1 VVAADVAPLVL
12 GDTVLERY
20 RTIELIAKGG
30 HSVVFRGRDERLE
43 RPVCIKVFTTVPGD
57 AGIAQTSYEHFV
69 QEAFALSRLTHPHTL
84 RIYDF
89 GHLGEA
95 TPFHVSEYMNG
106 GTLTTQVKEHGRL
119 DAAETLKVTR
129 AMCDALAE
137 AHSLGIVHR
146 DVKPHNILFAMV
158 GTARLAKLAD
168 FGVAKWHEHATAS
181 ASSSAARAGD
191 TQVVSGQRM
200 AMYSPSW
207 AAPEQL
213 AGQGVSAAT
222 DIYSLALVA
231 VYMLTGRAIFAD
243 DDLYEGYRKRRRS
256 DELVAEALA
265 AVELPA
271 AARDLLARALR
282 FHPDE
287 RPDDATLFGVE
298 LAEAFEPITGPAAR
312 LPEAT
317 GRAPSPVEL
326 VPSAEPAPARPSRPP
341 PTRRLTVGAAFEVA
355 KRRGG
360 FAAMTNGQ
368 VDVAGLGGTTRVRV
382 TLLPPTGGR
391 RQVHLKGLSSFLG
404 RRAAPVQ
411 LDGDAMLD
419 PTAAQRRDRPQGVV
433 WHPGRPPVPTGDES
447 VAVGP
452 TTALTPCW
460 STSRRRRVRAG
471 LARSIIPRPISV
483 AVDEPKFTS
492 RGSPTHGP

>member
-1 VVAADVAPLVL
+1 VLASRPWSPAADAPLIL

-20 RTIELIAKGG
+20 RTLELIAKGG
-30 HSVVFRGRDERLE
+30 HSVVYRGKDERLE
-43 RPVCIKVFTTVPGD
+43 RPVCIKVFTSVPGD

-106 GTLTTQVKEHGRL
+106 GTLTTQVKDHGRL

-137 AHSLGIVHR
+137 AHSLGIIHR

-168 FGVAKWHEHATAS
+168 FGVAKWHERATAS

-213 AGQGVSAAT
+213 AGQEVSPAT

-243 DDLYEGYRKRRRS
+243 DDLYEGYRKRRHS
-256 DELVAEALA
+256 DQLVAEALSE
-265 AVELPA
+265 VELPA
-271 AARDLLARALR
+271 PARDLLARALR

-287 RPDDATLFGVE
+287 RPDDTTLFGVE
-298 LAEAFEPITGPAAR
+298 LAEAFEPITGPVAR

-317 GRAPSPVEL
+317 TRAPSPVEL
-326 VPSAEPAPARPSRPP
+326 VPPPVDAAPALPARAGPPRPDPAPHRRRAVRGRQAARRVRRDDQRPGRRRRPGRHHPRAGHDLAGHRRSAPGAPEGPVVVPRQEGRPPVGGGPARRRRHARPVRP
-341 PTRRLTVGAAFEVA
+341 G
-355 KRRGG
+355 
-360 FAAMTNGQ
+360 
-368 VDVAGLGGTTRVRV
+368 
-382 TLLPPTGGR
+382 
-391 RQVHLKGLSSFLG
+391 
-404 RRAAPVQ
+404 
-411 LDGDAMLD
+411 
-419 PTAAQRRDRPQGVV
+419 QRRDRPGAGVV
-433 WHPGRPPVPTGDES
+433 RHPGRRPHRLPFRRR
-447 VAVGP
+447 VGGGRP
-452 TTALTPCW
+452 RGLPRPAAGRLR
-460 STSRRRRVRAG
+460 RRRRVHAG
-471 LARSIIPRPISV
+471 LQP
-483 AVDEPKFTS
+483 
-492 RGSPTHGP
+492 GL

>member
-1 VVAADVAPLVL
+1 VVAAADAPLIL

-20 RTIELIAKGG
+20 RTLELIAKGG
-30 HSVVFRGRDERLE
+30 HSVVYRGKDERLE
-43 RPVCIKVFTTVPGD
+43 RPVCIKVFTSVPGD

-106 GTLTTQVKEHGRL
+106 GTLTTQVKDHGRL

-137 AHSLGIVHR
+137 AHSLGIIHR

-168 FGVAKWHEHATAS
+168 FGVAKWHERATAS

-213 AGQGVSAAT
+213 AGQEVSPAT

-243 DDLYEGYRKRRRS
+243 DDLYEGYRKRRHS
-256 DELVAEALA
+256 DQLVAEALSE
-265 AVELPA
+265 VELPA
-271 AARDLLARALR
+271 PARDLLARALR

-287 RPDDATLFGVE
+287 RPDDTTLFGVE
-298 LAEAFEPITGPAAR
+298 LAEAFEPITGPVAR

-317 GRAPSPVEL
+317 TRAPSPVEL
-326 VPSAEPAPARPSRPP
+326 VPPPVDAAPGRAGRRRRGVGAGAAGRSRGRRPRGDPRRAGRHRVGADPAR
-341 PTRRLTVGAAFEVA
+341 A
-355 KRRGG
+355 
-360 FAAMTNGQ
+360 
-368 VDVAGLGGTTRVRV
+368 
-382 TLLPPTGGR
+382 LPPRRATARRRAGR
-391 RQVHLKGLSSFLG
+391 ARGHHRRAVGPDPLARAQEG
-404 RRAAPVQ
+404 RRAAPRQ
-411 LDGDAMLD
+411 AHR
-419 PTAAQRRDRPQGVV
+419 ARHRPARA
-433 WHPGRPPVPTGDES
+433 WPGRLDQRPGPPAAGGARTAQSGRGRSPPPCTRPRG
-447 VAVGP
+447 AAGP
-452 TTALTPCW
+452 CHA
-460 STSRRRRVRAG
+460 
-471 LARSIIPRPISV
+471 ARC
-483 AVDEPKFTS
+483 
-492 RGSPTHGP
+492 